1 MGRLRAGE
9 GVHNRDQQDATVVPA
24 GVHEA
29 GDERQEDAEGPE
41 EDAGQEHPHGKPSVT
56 QVSRRQTAQNIL
68 KNQKFINK
76 YKNLD
81 AQLQNTMFEY

>member
-1 MGRLRAGE
+1 MNDKKMNKDLKKMLDK
-9 GVHNRDQQDATVVPA
+9 NTP
-24 GVHEA
+24 
-29 GDERQEDAEGPE
+29 
-41 EDAGQEHPHGKPSVT
+41 T
-56 QVSRRQTAQNIL
+56 VSRRQLAQNIL

>member
-1 MGRLRAGE
+1 MKLE
-9 GVHNRDQQDATVVPA
+9 MNDKKMQKDLKKMLDKNTP
-24 GVHEA
+24 
-29 GDERQEDAEGPE
+29 
-41 EDAGQEHPHGKPSVT
+41 T
-56 QVSRRQTAQNIL
+56 VSRRQLAQNIL